1 MGAVTV
7 HSNSGAQE
15 NKVCH
20 CFHFFPIYLP
30 WSDRT
35 RCHEISFLKMLRFKP
50 GFSLSS
56 FAFIKRLF
64 SSSSL
69 SAVRV
74 VSSTYL
80 KLLVFPLAV
89 LIPAYDSSSLAFHI
103 MYSAYNLNKQGT
115 IYSLEVLLSQLE
127 PACSSMSGSCYCF
140 FLHTGFSRGRSGGL
154 VSSLSE
160 FSTVYC
166 DPHTQRL
173 WHSQQNRN
181 RCFSGTLLLFPWSS
195 GCWQFDLWFLC
206 LF

>member
-20 CFHFFPIYLP
+20 CFHCFPICSP
-30 WSDRT
+30 WSDGT

-80 KLLVFPLAV
+80 KLLVCPLAV

-127 PACSSMSGSCYCF
+127 PACSSMSGSSCMQVSQEAGQMFWYSHPF
-140 FLHTGFSRGRSGGL
+140 QNFSQLLWS
-154 VSSLSE
+154 
-160 FSTVYC
+160 
-166 DPHTQRL
+166 TQRL
-173 WHSQQNRN
+173 
-181 RCFSGTLLLFPWSS
+181 
-195 GCWQFDLWFLC
+195 
-206 LF
+206 

>member
-1 MGAVTV
+1 
-7 HSNSGAQE
+7 
-15 NKVCH
+15 
-20 CFHFFPIYLP
+20 
-30 WSDRT
+30 
-35 RCHEISFLKMLRFKP
+35 MLRFKP

-140 FLHTGFSRGRSGGL
+140 FLHTAFSRGRSGDL
-154 VSSLSE
+154 VFPSLEELSTAVVIHKVKDFSIVNEADVCLE
-160 FSTVYC
+160 FS
-166 DPHTQRL
+166 
-173 WHSQQNRN
+173 
-181 RCFSGTLLLFPWSS
+181 CF
-195 GCWQFDLWFLC
+195 FL
-206 LF
+206 